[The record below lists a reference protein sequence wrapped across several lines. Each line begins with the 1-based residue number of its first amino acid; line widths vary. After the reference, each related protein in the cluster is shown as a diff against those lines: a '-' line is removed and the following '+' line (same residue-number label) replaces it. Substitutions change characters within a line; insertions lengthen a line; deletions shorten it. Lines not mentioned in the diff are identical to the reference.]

1 MNPNSLQ
8 CNRSNWWNFEV
19 LTNFDGHMLL
29 WLLNLLKRWEVTYWR
44 NENIREIKEIIYRN
58 HTTQKNLKEN
68 EVMSVF
74 EIIIEILKHKTN
86 PFLKYLTISFF
97 LSTACYYDI
106 IVITSSQI
114 VNSLY
119 QILLMHAYILL
130 PWSLLGVIFQL
141 QRKAYLRPS
150 VLLRKCG
157 KQGFC
162 RKFKKKKNLSWFY
175 AVLLLFLYN
184 STSKSKNP
192 ILKKIITKSFLS
204 LLG

>member
-8 CNRSNWWNFEV
+8 CNRSDWCDFEV

-44 NENIREIKEIIYRN
+44 KRNIRQKKEIVYRN

-68 EVMSVF
+68 EEMSVF
-74 EIIIEILKHKTN
+74 ETIIEILKHKTN

-97 LSTACYYDI
+97 LSTAYYYDI

-114 VNSLY
+114 VNSRF
-119 QILLMHAYILL
+119 QIFLMHTYILL
-130 PWSLLGVIFQL
+130 PWSLLGVIFEL

-150 VLLRKCG
+150 VLLRRCG
-157 KQGFC
+157 KRGFC
-162 RKFKKKKNLSWFY
+162 RKFKTKNLSWFY

-184 STSKSKNP
+184 SASKSKNP
-192 ILKKIITKSFLS
+192 ILKKIMTKSFLS
-204 LLG
+204 LLR